1 MRDGASAGVSRVALC
16 RADDVGDGEGRGFRL
31 GAGTAQVAIVVIRWR
46 GSWRAYVNSCPHV
59 GTPLDWVPDRFF
71 DRTGALL
78 LCGTHG
84 ALFRPDDG
92 VCVAGPC
99 VGHRLAPVA
108 LSIENGALVVA
119 LA

>member
-1 MRDGASAGVSRVALC
+1 M
-16 RADDVGDGEGRGFRL
+16 
-31 GAGTAQVAIVVIRWR
+31 
-46 GSWRAYVNSCPHV
+46 
-59 GTPLDWVPDRFF
+59 PDRFF